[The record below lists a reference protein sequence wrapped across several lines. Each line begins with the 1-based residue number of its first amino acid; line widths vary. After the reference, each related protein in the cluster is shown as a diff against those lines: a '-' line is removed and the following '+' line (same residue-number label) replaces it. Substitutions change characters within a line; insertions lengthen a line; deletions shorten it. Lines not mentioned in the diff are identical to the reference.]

1 MVAST
6 DEGTLSLAMS
16 IQNTSAHNQLKV
28 LYASHMVVLCMHT
41 DMTEEHLGAIPSRN
55 IALVVYLPRRPEQRN
70 TRTIII
76 SDSASNIGWK
86 SKPIW

>member
-16 IQNTSAHNQLKV
+16 IQNTSVHNQLKV
-28 LYASHMVVLCMHT
+28 LNASHMVVLCIHT
-41 DMTEEHLGAIPSRN
+41 DMTEEHLGAIPSRK
-55 IALVVYLPRRPEQRN
+55 IMLTLSSPRRLEQCD

-76 SDSASNIGWK
+76 T
-86 SKPIW
+86 